1 MFDRMFDRF
10 AQALSVSIAD
20 FEHVFAYW
28 VVYIRSQHKRSGVYY
43 EHSLLKQPRKDLY
56 NSSSSIKYNMEH
68 KEKRQ
73 IKYNMEH
80 KYDKNAKH

>member
-1 MFDRMFDRF
+1 MFLLLTLNMY
-10 AQALSVSIAD
+10 LSTGLYILDHNTKKA
-20 FEHVFAYW
+20 VF
-28 VVYIRSQHKRSGVYY
+28 YY